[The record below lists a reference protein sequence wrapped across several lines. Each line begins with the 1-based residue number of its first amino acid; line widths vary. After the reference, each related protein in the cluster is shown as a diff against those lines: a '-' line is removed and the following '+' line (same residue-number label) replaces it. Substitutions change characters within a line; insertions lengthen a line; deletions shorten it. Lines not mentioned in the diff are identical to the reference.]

1 MIADLPDKTEMQV
14 YCVRRPIAR
23 RDMLADDDDGGD
35 PFEDGAK
42 RTPVHVV
49 GRIIARSPVGAWW
62 CAFVDQCGSP
72 GRAERGRA
80 FVRGGALL
88 DLKVRPGCITAEID
102 GATRLRAIVS
112 VSLPAVERQAAIR
125 TQVEAAGEAAAL
137 QDVLPRIDL
146 LPAPDELFG
155 ACGCTDHVPLCEHV
169 MAALH
174 GFGARLDAQPEL
186 LLLLRGV
193 VIAAPST
200 TTSLVIGPLAPG
212 KVALTGGL
220 AALFRLNLRDEP
232 LPALDDVVLGEQPPE
247 PSPETTDD
255 AVQIYDE
262 ALTSDPAEVVPA
274 LEETTIPTE
283 PLAEVRRDYLKFI
296 GIRSRTT
303 DIWVR
308 EGVLLPTDR
317 FHVYLRTPEVNRRI
331 ASKLAR

>member
-1 MIADLPDKTEMQV
+1 MRD
-14 YCVRRPIAR
+14 
-23 RDMLADDDDGGD
+23 DMLTDEDDGGD
-35 PFEDGAK
+35 PFEDGAR

-49 GRIIARSPVGAWW
+49 GRIMARSPVGMWW

-88 DLKVRPGCITAEID
+88 DLKVQPGSITAEID
-102 GATRLRAIVS
+102 AATRLRAIVS
-112 VSLPAVERQAAIR
+112 VALPPADHQAAIR
-125 TQVEAAGEAAAL
+125 NQVETASTWAGL
-137 QDVLPRIDL
+137 QDLLPRIDL
-146 LPAPDELFG
+146 LPAPKDLHG
-155 ACGCTDHVPLCEHV
+155 TCGCSDHMPLCEHV

-193 VIAAPST
+193 VVAAPSALT
-200 TTSLVIGPLAPG
+200 TLVIGPLAPG

-232 LPALDDVVLGEQPPE
+232 LPAQYDIAMVEPPSETAPDTAGDAAQIHDQRLASDRDEVALALDETT
-247 PSPETTDD
+247 SPE
-255 AVQIYDE
+255 
-262 ALTSDPAEVVPA
+262 
-274 LEETTIPTE
+274 E
-283 PLAEVRRDYLKFI
+283 PLAEVRRDHLKFI
-296 GIRSRTT
+296 GIRSRTI

-317 FHVYLRTPEVNRRI
+317 FHVYRRTAEANRRI

>member
-1 MIADLPDKTEMQV
+1 MRD
-14 YCVRRPIAR
+14 
-23 RDMLADDDDGGD
+23 DMLTDEDDGGD
-35 PFEDGAK
+35 PFEDGAR

-49 GRIIARSPVGAWW
+49 GRIIARSPVGVWW

-88 DLKVRPGCITAEID
+88 DLKVQPGYITAEID
-102 GATRLRAIVS
+102 AATRLRALVS
-112 VSLPAVERQAAIR
+112 VSLPAAGRKAAIR
-125 TQVEAAGEAAAL
+125 TQVEAAGTGAAL

-146 LPAPDELFG
+146 LPGPDDLHG
-155 ACGCTDHVPLCEHV
+155 SCGCSDHVPLCEHV

-193 VIAAPST
+193 VVAAPSAP
-200 TTSLVIGPLAPG
+200 TSLVIGPLAPG

-220 AALFRLNLRDEP
+220 AALFRLNLRDDP
-232 LPALDDVVLGEQPPE
+232 LPALDELVMVEPPSE
-247 PSPETTDD
+247 TAPDTAGDAAQIHDKRFASDRDEVALALDETTSPE
-255 AVQIYDE
+255 
-262 ALTSDPAEVVPA
+262 
-274 LEETTIPTE
+274 E
-283 PLAEVRRDYLKFI
+283 PLAEVRRDHLKFI
-296 GIRSRTT
+296 GIRSRTI

-317 FHVYLRTPEVNRRI
+317 FHVYRRTAEANRRI

>member
-1 MIADLPDKTEMQV
+1 MRDDIKVP
-14 YCVRRPIAR
+14 RPIIR
-23 RDMLADDDDGGD
+23 RDMLADDDDVGD

-42 RTPVHVV
+42 RTPVQVV
-49 GRIIARSPVGAWW
+49 GRIIARSPVGVWW

-80 FVRGGALL
+80 LVRGGALL

-102 GATRLRAIVS
+102 AVSRLRALVS
-112 VSLPAVERQAAIR
+112 VALPTAAQRSAIR
-125 TQVEAAGEAAAL
+125 SRVEAVGTVL
-137 QDVLPRIDL
+137 QDL
-146 LPAPDELFG
+146 LPLLDLLPTPDDLLG
-155 ACGCTDHVPLCEHV
+155 SCGCTDHVPLCEHV

-193 VIAAPST
+193 EVAVPSAS
-200 TTSLVIGPLAPG
+200 TSLVIGPLAPG

-220 AALFRLNLRDEP
+220 AALFRINLRDEL
-232 LPALDDVVLGEQPPE
+232 LPVLDDVAAAEPPSEPIPDTGEDAAEIDDE
-247 PSPETTDD
+247 P
-255 AVQIYDE
+255 
-262 ALTSDPAEVVPA
+262 LTSDRAEATPA
-274 LEETTIPTE
+274 LHEVTDPSE

-296 GIRSRTT
+296 GIRSRTI

-308 EGVLLPTDR
+308 EGVLLTTDS
-317 FHVYLRTPEVNRRI
+317 FHVYRRTAEANRRI